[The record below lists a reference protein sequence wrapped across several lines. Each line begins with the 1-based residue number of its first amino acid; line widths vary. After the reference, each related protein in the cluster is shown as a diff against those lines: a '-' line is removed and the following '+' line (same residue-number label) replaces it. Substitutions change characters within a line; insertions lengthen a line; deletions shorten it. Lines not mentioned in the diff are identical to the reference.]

1 MEITFFSE
9 DPYEY
14 HNIAKENPA
23 MVLKMMKRLKEYEA
37 SMIPPNVGPDTSN
50 GDPVYFNG
58 TFSPGWCK
66 SEPSAMIDQVDVDIE
81 ILS

>member
-1 MEITFFSE
+1 
-9 DPYEY
+9 
-14 HNIAKENPA
+14 
-23 MVLKMMKRLKEYEA
+23 MMKRLEEYEA

-50 GDPVYFNG
+50 GDPEYFNG

-66 SEPSAMIDQVDVDIE
+66 SEPRAMEDQVDVDIE